1 VRKALSW
8 PARQIAI
15 NAGEDGSIIVGGDTA
30 ASSPR
35 TNPAGCS
42 HRLNIQSDQAVTSFF
57 RCPGPMTLRST
68 FLDSEDVMRGQFGT
82 AGFRILEWKNY
93 SSRVIEHYDR
103 MLEAPPNKPC
113 RSSLETTCPNGSA
126 THGAI

>member
-1 VRKALSW
+1 MICAGPAAL
-8 PARQIAI
+8 AKQ
-15 NAGEDGSIIVGGDTA
+15 GLGDTA

-35 TNPAGCS
+35 TVSSNPVGCS

-68 FLDSEDVMRGQFGT
+68 FLDSEDVMRGQIGT

-93 SSRVIEHYDR
+93 SSRVIARDAERPMPMHGGPSPG
-103 MLEAPPNKPC
+103 AP
-113 RSSLETTCPNGSA
+113 RE
-126 THGAI
+126 

>member
-1 VRKALSW
+1 MICAGPAAL
-8 PARQIAI
+8 AKQ
-15 NAGEDGSIIVGGDTA
+15 GLGDTA

-68 FLDSEDVMRGQFGT
+68 FLDSEDVMRGQIGT

-93 SSRVIEHYDR
+93 SSRVIARDAERPMPMHGGPSPG
-103 MLEAPPNKPC
+103 AP
-113 RSSLETTCPNGSA
+113 RE
-126 THGAI
+126 